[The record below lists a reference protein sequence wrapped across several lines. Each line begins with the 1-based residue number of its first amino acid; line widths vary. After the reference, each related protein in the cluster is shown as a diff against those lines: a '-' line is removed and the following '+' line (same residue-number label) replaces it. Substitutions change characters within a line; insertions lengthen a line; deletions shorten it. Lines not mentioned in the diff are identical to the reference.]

1 MVRELD
7 NIVLTGIIIKT
18 SDVSEYDKRLVILT
32 KERGK
37 IVAFARGARRSKSQF
52 VSVTRVFTFGKFTLY
67 EGKDAYS
74 LVKAD
79 IENYFTEIS
88 NDMEVMC
95 YGCYFLEFADY
106 LSKENIES
114 TELLKLVYQTLR
126 ALLNGRIPNRLV
138 KCIFELKCMVI
149 NGEYPQVFECI
160 FCKSKELKYFS
171 VTRGGMLCPGCVGK
185 VNDATE
191 VQTSTLYAMQFII
204 STPVEKLYTFVL
216 KDEIL
221 SELEFIMRK
230 YIRRYVD
237 REFKSLNILNYM
249 IT

>member
-1 MVRELD
+1 M
-7 NIVLTGIIIKT
+7 KA

-37 IVAFARGARRSKSQF
+37 IVVFARGARRPKSQF
-52 VSVTRVFTFGKFTLY
+52 VSVTRLFTFGEFTLY
-67 EGKDAYS
+67 EGRDAYT
-74 LVKAD
+74 LVKAE

-88 NDMEVMC
+88 NDVEAMC

-126 ALLNGRIPNRLV
+126 ALLNAKIPNRLV

-160 FCKSKELKYFS
+160 CCNSKELKYFS
-171 VTRGGMLCPGCVGK
+171 VIKGGTLCADCMAK
-185 VNDATE
+185 ANDSIP
-191 VQTSTLYAMQFII
+191 VLTSTLYALQYII
-204 STPVEKLYTFVL
+204 ARPVEKLYTFVL

-221 SELEFIMRK
+221 MELEFIMRR
-230 YIRRYVD
+230 YINRFVD
-237 REFKSLNILNYM
+237 REFKSLGILKSLVG
-249 IT
+249 